1 MSNLLVQT
9 IKHTNNTSAQT
20 IDTSGRTTA
29 VLNNDT
35 TYRSDSGAVTQNMV
49 QGLCKVWAE
58 FGGSS
63 DGNST
68 ITLNNSF
75 NVTGL
80 TDNGTG
86 DYTHAYTNNMA
97 SIDYV
102 FVGSGQYEAGA
113 IGSFVSVN
121 AKSGDANNRGTSSV
135 RTACKYMTPSGGPT
149 DYDYAQQQFAEHGD
163 LA

>member
-49 QGLCKVWAE
+49 QGLAKSFANSNAAGTTLNDSLNVSSLGDQGTGIQRLTLSNVMANTNFATVTCVQSRIDQEWE
-58 FGGSS
+58 DVVSRNTNMIELRGYDGSS
-63 DGNST
+63 YQD
-68 ITLNNSF
+68 
-75 NVTGL
+75 V
-80 TDNGTG
+80 
-86 DYTHAYTNNMA
+86 AQMMA
-97 SIDYV
+97 I
-102 FVGSGQYEAGA
+102 
-113 IGSFVSVN
+113 
-121 AKSGDANNRGTSSV
+121 
-135 RTACKYMTPSGGPT
+135 
-149 DYDYAQQQFAEHGD
+149 HGD